1 MTEQYPT
8 GRPLTALERFIGGR
22 PMGVVIRLAIVSL
35 IVGFV
40 MATFG
45 LDAQAVFDGAM
56 ALVRNALRDGLGVF
70 GDLGRYILTGA
81 ALVVPL
87 WLVMRLLRGRP

>member
-8 GRPLTALERFIGGR
+8 SRPLNGLERFIGGR
-22 PMGVVIRLAIVSL
+22 PLGVVIRLAIVSL

-40 MATFG
+40 MVTFG
-45 LDAQAVFDGAM
+45 LDAQSLLEGAIK
-56 ALVRNALRDGLGVF
+56 LVRETLRDGLGVF

-87 WLVMRLLRGRP
+87 WLVLRLLRGRS

>member
-8 GRPLTALERFIGGR
+8 GRPMTALERFIGGR

-40 MATFG
+40 MVTFG
-45 LDAQAVFDGAM
+45 LDAQAILEGAM
-56 ALVRNALRDGLGVF
+56 TLVRNALRDGLGVF

-87 WLVMRLLRGRP
+87 WLVLRLLRGRP